1 MNNYRKILVHVN
13 DSDRSSQVLSYATM
27 MAENYG
33 AALCAVYATPPLHI
47 GAYVSPETAMMA
59 VQLREEAENNRI
71 VKAQNQVFQ
80 AAQASNLKIDF
91 QRAGDDP
98 IRALIAYARMA
109 DLVIVGQPVSQP
121 SKDQT
126 DGQSERFASQLLVA
140 AACPIIFVP
149 NTQTVA
155 SGAQRILVAWSGTRE
170 SARALK
176 DALPFLQRAKTVEVL
191 RFGIASVEEDEQL
204 NGVAAYLQAHGVAA
218 TYSVKPVRHL
228 STSERLL
235 TPTVVD
241 ASIAELLLS
250 HAADTDTNLII
261 MGGYGHSRLFERVLG
276 GVTRT
281 LLGSMTVPVLMS
293 H

>member
-1 MNNYRKILVHVN
+1 MNNYRKIVVHVN
-13 DSDRSSQVLSYATM
+13 DSDRSSQVLAYASM
-27 MAENYG
+27 MAANHG
-33 AALCAVYATPPLHI
+33 AALCAVYAAAPLHV

-80 AAQASNLKIDF
+80 AAQASKLTIDF

-98 IRALIAYARMA
+98 IRALIAHARMA
-109 DLVIVGQPVSQP
+109 DLVIVGQP
-121 SKDQT
+121 SKDQA

-149 NTQTVA
+149 NTQTIA
-155 SGAQRILVAWSGTRE
+155 SAVQRILVACSATRE

-176 DALPFLQRAKTVEVL
+176 DALPFLQRAKAVEVL

-218 TYSVKPVRHL
+218 TYSIKPVRHP

-250 HAADTDTNLII
+250 HAADTDANLIV

-281 LLGSMTVPVLMS
+281 LLSSMTVPVLMS

>member
-1 MNNYRKILVHVN
+1 MNNYRKIVVHVN
-13 DSDRSSQVLSYATM
+13 DSDRSSQVLAYATM
-27 MAENYG
+27 MAANHG
-33 AALCAVYATPPLHI
+33 AALCAVYAAAPLHV

-91 QRAGDDP
+91 HRAVDDP
-98 IRALIAYARMA
+98 IRAMIAYARMA
-109 DLVIVGQPVSQP
+109 DLVIVGQP
-121 SKDQT
+121 SKDQA
-126 DGQSERFASQLLVA
+126 DGQTERCASQLLVA

-155 SGAQRILVAWSGTRE
+155 SDAQRILVACSATRE

-250 HAADTDTNLII
+250 HAADTDANLIV
-261 MGGYGHSRLFERVLG
+261 MGGYGHSRMFERVLG